1 MKPTS
6 YIFLVVAIII
16 SCIGLIICQTAK
28 KKAEAEGIE
37 IFSQTLDEN
46 NNSVYTFPFGEGEI
60 YDKINLTL
68 GDADVNIVGGYTEPY
83 IEIVNIREGS
93 YMMTTSN
100 RIISIDTTIDIKS
113 ILMFWESGY
122 TFNGFRNYVHRIND
136 EEKINLKQV
145 NIYLPA
151 DTTVHSIDIKIENGD
166 VSVTNLNADIDLM
179 VDIRRGDAE
188 FSSFTTSSGVTAAV
202 DVGNVY
208 LYETTLNSFDA
219 TIYTAGDVTTRAFTF
234 NRVNVIGKNTSV
246 NIDSTNELLLYDIN
260 LSAVNG
266 MVIIDGEEKG
276 GTYYYDSSDPSGR
289 SVTVTTSGGDITM
302 TKSDYIPLNDIG
314 TDTDTES
321 DTESGADTGEAEE

>member
-83 IEIVNIREGS
+83 IEIVNFREGS

-100 RIISIDTTIDIKS
+100 RIISIDTTIDIMS

-122 TFNGFRNYVHRIND
+122 TFNGFRNYVHRFNED
-136 EEKINLKQV
+136 EKVNAKQV

-151 DTTVHSIDIKIENGD
+151 DTTVHLINIKIDSGD
-166 VSVTNLNADIDLM
+166 VSVTNLNADVDLI
-179 VDIRRGDAE
+179 VDINRGDAE
-188 FSSFTTSSGVTAAV
+188 FSSFTTSSGVTASI

-219 TIYTAGDVTTRAFTF
+219 TIYTTGDVTTRAFTF
-234 NRVNVIGKNTSV
+234 NRMNVVGKNTSV
-246 NIDSTNELLLYDIN
+246 NIDATKELFLYDIN

-266 MVIIDGEEKG
+266 KVSVDGEEKG
-276 GTYYYDSSDPSGR
+276 GTYYYDSYDTTGL

-302 TKSDYIPLNDIG
+302 TKSDYIPPEDIG
-314 TDTDTES
+314 TDTDAES
-321 DTESGADTGEAEE
+321 DTESSTDTEGAGE